1 VRVDSL
7 YEYENKRL
15 PDMKYDSIKRSRKLI
30 VALDYPMPDD
40 EIANVT
46 RQVGNIAQ
54 LRTFYNDLIRIA
66 LDFPTVYIVIKGKGT
81 ESYRSPYIEDIIKK
95 IENIDVEFD
104 LDTYNPSYLI
114 EKADLTIA
122 CQTSLADELLAA
134 GRSVVLYDLSDY
146 LNTFFNYGNLPIIV
160 SNYSEL
166 RYHVDNFV
174 NEIYLDAAKIRRI
187 QKELYSDCY
196 HGHVSKDIRAILEK
210 VLLEENQ
217 SFNGALSGNTKLR

>member
-1 VRVDSL
+1 
-7 YEYENKRL
+7 
-15 PDMKYDSIKRSRKLI
+15 
-30 VALDYPMPDD
+30 
-40 EIANVT
+40 
-46 RQVGNIAQ
+46 
-54 LRTFYNDLIRIA
+54 LIRIA

-95 IENIDVEFD
+95 IETIENIDVEFD

-174 NEIYLDAAKIRRI
+174 NEIYLDAATIRRI

-210 VLLEENQ
+210 VLLEENK
-217 SFNGALSGNTKLR
+217 SINIERNSELR